1 MKNSLAG
8 RILAMVL
15 LGISLI
21 AVIVSTVV
29 LSMSRK
35 VFTETYGQSQEKVFS
50 QVENELNDFHTSLQ
64 KMTDAID
71 SSWAFRLF
79 LDSQEK
85 SDNTQV
91 FQNIYQMEQDLN
103 AANATD
109 IDRLSILVV
118 GMNGVNY
125 LSRTETVVLSN
136 DQILTSAPV
145 VRALKEPDSIHYT
158 YSHGAYTMT
167 SRYSDVIIASKAL
180 YLPESQKTY
189 GVVLVTL
196 AMDDIRRFY
205 DYFTS
210 EHTSWYLVDA
220 DGTLMCADKSRNIG
234 KKLEEDWYKNI
245 AQKPDGRY
253 QITGSGKTYTVLS
266 QNLSYL
272 GCHMYGVIDNE
283 MAIQDLYNMPLLI
296 LICAVTA
303 GFIMLLCL
311 FYLQKTLHPLS
322 NLVSKMAI
330 SRRKEFREYIP

>member
-118 GMNGVNY
+118 V
-125 LSRTETVVLSN
+125 
-136 DQILTSAPV
+136 
-145 VRALKEPDSIHYT
+145 
-158 YSHGAYTMT
+158 
-167 SRYSDVIIASKAL
+167 
-180 YLPESQKTY
+180 
-189 GVVLVTL
+189 
-196 AMDDIRRFY
+196 
-205 DYFTS
+205 
-210 EHTSWYLVDA
+210 
-220 DGTLMCADKSRNIG
+220 
-234 KKLEEDWYKNI
+234 
-245 AQKPDGRY
+245 
-253 QITGSGKTYTVLS
+253 
-266 QNLSYL
+266 
-272 GCHMYGVIDNE
+272 
-283 MAIQDLYNMPLLI
+283 
-296 LICAVTA
+296 
-303 GFIMLLCL
+303 
-311 FYLQKTLHPLS
+311 
-322 NLVSKMAI
+322 
-330 SRRKEFREYIP
+330 

>member
-35 VFTETYGQSQEKVFS
+35 VFTETYGQSQEKVFF
-50 QVENELNDFHTSLQ
+50 QVENELNDFHTSLR

-79 LDSQEK
+79 LDSKEK

-210 EHTSWYLVDA
+210 EHTSW
-220 DGTLMCADKSRNIG
+220 
-234 KKLEEDWYKNI
+234 
-245 AQKPDGRY
+245 
-253 QITGSGKTYTVLS
+253 
-266 QNLSYL
+266 
-272 GCHMYGVIDNE
+272 
-283 MAIQDLYNMPLLI
+283 
-296 LICAVTA
+296 
-303 GFIMLLCL
+303 
-311 FYLQKTLHPLS
+311 
-322 NLVSKMAI
+322 
-330 SRRKEFREYIP
+330 